1 MVVATSVVE
10 TPVLSFIVEVEDVE
24 QLVLV
29 AFTEV
34 DKLLELDKVDE
45 LEEADE
51 V

>member
-1 MVVATSVVE
+1 MATSVVE
-10 TPVLSFIVEVEDVE
+10 TPVPSLIVELEEVE

-29 AFTEV
+29 VAFTEV
-34 DKLLELDKVDE
+34 DRLLELDKVDE